1 MLESFASRQIV
12 RILPQRPAE
21 HILSSLSLPVS
32 QQGRRDSSDSSSQH
46 RSISGLV
53 LRRVDVLTPYL
64 AHLRSV
70 VSFEAIGAFLRASR
84 LLLAV
89 DCSHGLAAADMR
101 AQKSSENALKIQE
114 TARSYLEAVLLA
126 LGYESEE
133 LEAMLLRRDS
143 RLDAGSEARVSS
155 AVSVLFNLDK
165 QNSSAL
171 LDDCPDLGF
180 ILSPDG
186 SSCRVSG

>member
-1 MLESFASRQIV
+1 LCESC
-12 RILPQRPAE
+12 
-21 HILSSLSLPVS
+21 LSDLQSTSCPLSPCLSLNKGGETAAIAAAS
-32 QQGRRDSSDSSSQH
+32 
-46 RSISGLV
+46 
-53 LRRVDVLTPYL
+53 L

-70 VSFEAIGAFLRASR
+70 VSFEAIGAFLRASG

-143 RLDAGSEARVSS
+143 RVDAGSEARVSS